1 MEYYFEF
8 SYEKNLILLEE
19 RGISFEQI
27 IALIE
32 AGCILDI
39 IEHGNQQKYPGQK
52 IYVIDVDGYCYLV
65 PYIKND
71 KQIFLKT
78 IIPSRK
84 ATKDYLRKTKPI
96 QKREEKN
103 EKI

>member
-1 MEYYFEF
+1 MKIEFYFAF
-8 SYEKNLILLEE
+8 NPEKNITLLKE

-32 AGCILDI
+32 ENCILDI
-39 IEHGNQQKYPGQK
+39 IDRPNQSKYPNQK
-52 IYVIDVDGYCYLV
+52 IYIIEVDGYCYLV
-65 PYIKND
+65 PCIINGKE
-71 KQIFLKT
+71 IFLKT

-84 ATKDYLRKTKPI
+84 ATENYLKIKDS
-96 QKREEKN
+96 REQN